1 MEFIA
6 KDEDS
11 GAGRIDERINKIVE
25 ITETEKDI
33 RR

>member
-1 MEFIA
+1 MGFLA
-6 KDEDS
+6 KDKDS
-11 GAGRIDERINKIVE
+11 GAGRIDERISKIVE

>member
-1 MEFIA
+1 MGFLA
-6 KDEDS
+6 KDENS
-11 GAGRIDERINKIVE
+11 GAGRIDEGISKIVD

>member
-1 MEFIA
+1 MGFLA

-11 GAGRIDERINKIVE
+11 GAGRIDERINESVE
-25 ITETEKDI
+25 ITETEKDV